1 MAQYQ
6 GRGVGVLHPQGVG
19 VGVPNYFFCFLCVYP
34 VEVVDVVAAP
44 IDGTTP
50 TQATNNNLL
59 YVEA

>member
-1 MAQYQ
+1 M
-6 GRGVGVLHPQGVG
+6 LHPQGVG